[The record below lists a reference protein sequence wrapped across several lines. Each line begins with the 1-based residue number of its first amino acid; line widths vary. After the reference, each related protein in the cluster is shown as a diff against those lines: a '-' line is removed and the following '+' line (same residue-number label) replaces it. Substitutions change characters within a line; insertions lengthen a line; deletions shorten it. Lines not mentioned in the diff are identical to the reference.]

1 MDNAEFEKTN
11 CIECM
16 NWQFDLHKIDVY
28 VAY

>member
-16 NWQFDLHKIDVY
+16 NWEFDLHKIDVHA
-28 VAY
+28 AY

>member
-11 CIECM
+11 YIECM